1 MGAVVDVRI
10 GGWEHEC
17 CGEAIRR
24 GDHVRWTC
32 VRNGERL
39 HEVHHDLDGIAVVE
53 VVGTVAD
60 LRVRAASG
68 ELVRIDRVPDGRA
81 LRGVDEGDVSVLR
94 DADTGTP
101 IEVRDTEFIVTV
113 REQNP

>member
-1 MGAVVDVRI
+1 MVDVRV

-39 HEVHHDLDGIAVVE
+39 HEVHHDRDGIAVVE